1 MILCYVLR
9 PVKKRLFLPILWVS
23 LCFPVEGS
31 VAAQCSFHLLTLC
44 SSRTSVLLPW
54 RQDIG
59 CLQLISFPFP
69 VVSQCPGLCSEVAYL
84 HPLCSAGACFLSHR
98 PLKPEQCL
106 PTGTFDNPAHNGFTS
121 LVRSRTASVVT
132 ASYFCLLFPLCH
144 GAVLPLVRCWE
155 Q

>member
-1 MILCYVLR
+1 M
-9 PVKKRLFLPILWVS
+9 
-23 LCFPVEGS
+23 EGS
-31 VAAQCSFHLLTLC
+31 IAAQCSFHLLTPC
-44 SSRTSVLLPW
+44 SGRTSVLLPW

-69 VVSQCPGLCSEVAYL
+69 VVWRCPGLCSEVAYL

-106 PTGTFDNPAHNGFTS
+106 HTGTSDNPAHNGLTS
-121 LVRSRTASVVT
+121 PIRSRTASVVT
-132 ASYFCLLFPLCH
+132 ASCFCLLFPLSH
-144 GAVLPLVRCWE
+144 RAVLPLVQCWE